1 MRGTLAVVMIAA
13 LAANA
18 RADQRGPIL
27 DVEGAA
33 GMVIPNLTFDNQSPM
48 HDPAAIGIARAMVSW
63 EKVAVPYPAEP
74 GTAAYALDIGPE
86 LGLGFIGNDRRGDA
100 FGQVG
105 LRLHLAFA
113 QNQMGLFH
121 ISARGGGW
129 IAVRGGVVSNDH
141 DGMIEG
147 DLGWYLWLGQKWR
160 VGWEMGMLG
169 IRNPMQ
175 NGAAMPLYS
184 DEQQDVT
191 KILHVA
197 VFVGST
203 L

>member
-1 MRGTLAVVMIAA
+1 MALVAAMAVR
-13 LAANA
+13 A
-18 RADQRGPIL
+18 RADTRAPIL

-33 GMVIPNLTFDNQSPM
+33 GMVIPNITLGNESPM
-48 HDPAAIGIARAMVSW
+48 HDPAPIGIARAMVSW
-63 EKVAVPYPAEP
+63 ERPAVPYPVEE

-100 FGQVG
+100 FAQVG
-105 LRLHLAFA
+105 LRMHLAFA
-113 QNQMGLFH
+113 QNSMGLFH
-121 ISARGGGW
+121 ISARGGMW
-129 IAVRGGVVSNDH
+129 IAARGGVVGGDH
-141 DGMIEG
+141 DASIEG
-147 DLGWYLWLGQKWR
+147 DLGWYIWLGQKWR

-169 IRNPMQ
+169 IRNPVQ
-175 NGAAMPLYS
+175 NGAAMPLFS